1 MINNA
6 QFLET
11 LQKEGIS
18 LFTGVPDSLLKEIC
32 ACITASVDGRQ
43 HIITANEGAAVAVAT
58 GHHIATGEIA
68 LVYMQNSGLGNTVN
82 PLLSIADRE
91 VYRIPML
98 LMIGWR
104 GEPGVKDEPQHVKQG
119 RVQND
124 ILNAMEL
131 PYEVIDAETGDYA
144 SVVRRLTRRARDENR
159 PTALVVRKGTFE
171 KWMPPADKNS
181 FAGLESTAGITTDAT
196 GLMSRE
202 SALEEIVQS
211 LGDDDAVVST
221 TGMPSREIFEIR
233 ARRNMGH
240 HRDFLTVGS
249 MGHCSQIALGLAMGQ
264 PDRRVYCVDGDGAL
278 LMHMGALPVIGNHAP
293 AGFRHI
299 VVNNGAHDSVG
310 GQPTVGFA
318 VDIPAIAKASG
329 YRDARMVSDARSL
342 KESMKWLAQ
351 TDGPVLLE
359 VRVAKGARKDL
370 GRPTRTPVQNK
381 TDLMHHL
388 ANRETAD
395 TNTLT

>member
-6 QFLET
+6 QFLDT
-11 LQKEGIS
+11 LQQEGIS
-18 LFTGVPDSLLKEIC
+18 LFTGVPDSLLKELC
-32 ACITASVDGRQ
+32 ACITASVDARR
-43 HIITANEGAAVAVAT
+43 HIITANEGAAVALAT

-91 VYRIPML
+91 VYSIPML

-124 ILNAMEL
+124 ILKAMEL
-131 PYEVIDAETGDYA
+131 PYDVIDGETEDYV
-144 SVVRRLTRRARDENR
+144 SVVKRLVRRAKDENR

-171 KWMPPADKNS
+171 KWIPATDVNS
-181 FAGLESTAGITTDAT
+181 SAGWAADTT

-202 SALEEIVQS
+202 KALEEIVHA

-233 ARRNMGH
+233 ARQNMGH

-249 MGHCSQIALGLAMGQ
+249 MGHCSQIALGLALGQ
-264 PDRRVYCVDGDGAL
+264 PGRRVYCVDGDGAL
-278 LMHMGALPVIGNHAP
+278 LMHMGSLPIIGNNAP
-293 AGFRHI
+293 AGFKHI

-318 VDIPAIAKASG
+318 VDIPAIAKACG
-329 YRDARMVSDARSL
+329 YRDARQVSDAGSL
-342 KESMKWLAQ
+342 QESMKWLAR
-351 TDGPVLLE
+351 TNGPVLLE

-370 GRPTRTPVQNK
+370 GRPTRSPAQNK

-388 ANRETAD
+388 ANRETAV
-395 TNTLT
+395 TTST

>member
-6 QFLET
+6 QFLKTMQQED
-11 LQKEGIS
+11 IS

-32 ACITASVDGRQ
+32 ACITSSVDARR
-43 HIITANEGAAVAVAT
+43 HIITANEGAAVALAT

-91 VYRIPML
+91 VYSIPML

-124 ILNAMEL
+124 LLDAMEM
-131 PYEVIDAETGDYA
+131 PYEVIDAGSEDYA
-144 SVVRRLTRRARDENR
+144 SVIKRLISRAKDESR
-159 PTALVVRKGTFE
+159 PVALVVRKGTFE
-171 KWMPPADKNS
+171 KWIPAQNADSSGSKAAEIAELMP
-181 FAGLESTAGITTDAT
+181 
-196 GLMSRE
+196 RE
-202 SALEEIVQS
+202 KALDEIVHA
-211 LGDDDAVVST
+211 LDDDDVVVST

-233 ARRNMGH
+233 ARENMGH

-249 MGHCSQIALGLAMGQ
+249 MGHCSQIALGVALGQ
-264 PDRRVYCVDGDGAL
+264 PERSVYCVDGDGAL
-278 LMHMGALPVIGNHAP
+278 LMHMGSLAIIANNAP
-293 AGFRHI
+293 ANFKHI

-318 VDIPAIAKASG
+318 IDIPAIAKACG
-329 YRDARMVSDARSL
+329 YRDTRRVSDAGSL
-342 KESMKWLAQ
+342 RDSLEWIAR

-381 TDLMHHL
+381 TDLMQHL
-388 ANRETAD
+388 GKKAAENMSST
-395 TNTLT
+395 